1 MHDGGNNTY
10 VPTTTFYSDFV
21 EIAQPD
27 NGKDPIS
34 YIQDPRN
41 VGVTNNKA
49 KDIWPYKPAGEY
61 VTHHGSLY
69 DRLGYALEVD
79 ELTHDGGLVSRI
91 DLEYACPRILPDE
104 LLSVI

>member
-1 MHDGGNNTY
+1 MLCPNDLGLPCNRVVIQQRPDSNVDKACLHDGGNNTY

-49 KDIWPYKPAGEY
+49 KDI
-61 VTHHGSLY
+61 
-69 DRLGYALEVD
+69 
-79 ELTHDGGLVSRI
+79 
-91 DLEYACPRILPDE
+91 
-104 LLSVI
+104 